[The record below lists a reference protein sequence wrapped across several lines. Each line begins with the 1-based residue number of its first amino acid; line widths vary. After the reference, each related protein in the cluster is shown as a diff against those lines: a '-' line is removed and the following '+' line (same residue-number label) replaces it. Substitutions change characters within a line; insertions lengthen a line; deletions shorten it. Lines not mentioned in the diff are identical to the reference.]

1 MKFIKIHIF
10 NVLKPF
16 IHFLVSVAR
25 QFLGFFLNFFI
36 ETKKKKEI
44 GAFRTIA
51 AETLSSFF
59 FKFFIFFQYFFVPRL
74 CSASVADGGRMRSK
88 EIFLRF
94 SFVFVFLFF
103 FCFVC
108 SGAPLASH
116 DLLARALLMT
126 KWRPRFV
133 PNKKKKNEKIKQQHH
148 HRHIPPGCVEL
159 RRPLTWPA
167 LRSFHRK
174 LGHRPKENIN
184 PEIVFKFKVT
194 VVCRFSAIYSSRFEN
209 LWLC

>member
-1 MKFIKIHIF
+1 M
-10 NVLKPF
+10 
-16 IHFLVSVAR
+16 
-25 QFLGFFLNFFI
+25 
-36 ETKKKKEI
+36 
-44 GAFRTIA
+44 
-51 AETLSSFF
+51 
-59 FKFFIFFQYFFVPRL
+59 
-74 CSASVADGGRMRSK
+74 ADGGRMRSK